1 MRLYKADTG
10 VVKQMAVRY
19 AVKSGFVGEKI
30 EVPCKNGTSIL

>member
-1 MRLYKADTG
+1 MRLYRTDTG

-19 AVKSGFVGEKI
+19 AAKSEFVGEKI